1 MTCNLSKYAY
11 ASVIEEQIVTEY
23 REDMFEEI
31 PETATLHWATAL
43 VLQDALVLTKIIV
56 KKQNKAPM
64 LGLSV
69 FTFMDGI
76 DAPHVTQTH
85 TNVEPYIDKRHT
97 WTAFLHYHKE
107 TQDIIQVV
115 KRKDVAVAIPGR
127 KTTAVAVHNKI
138 NELIE
143 VLNIQAAIHRKMV
156 DSGDAVEDID
166 PYDEKWEVDDT
177 DIVVMGN
184 HQRKAIHPEFEAEPA
199 CIIQDTVEQAQQ
211 SSHFDMIMA
220 DEAAPDVSAK
230 VKSMSKGVTD
240 ITPGGHMQHEKG
252 LMNKDMQH
260 SHEATERQTPPAS
273 DADISDNNEHGEEG
287 HKPMDCD
294 SWHIWPLQ
302 TAGVN
307 TQDQLSNSPYNKDCS
322 RSKIIK
328 QPQVDTC

>member
-1 MTCNLSKYAY
+1 MKKAKGTNTLMGHWSLDVESINSWCGPKLLKKNMTCNLSKYAY

-31 PETATLHWATAL
+31 PETATLHWAT
-43 VLQDALVLTKIIV
+43 ALVLTKIIV

-115 KRKDVAVAIPGR
+115 KRKDVVVAIPGR

-143 VLNIQAAIHRKMV
+143 VSRMSILL
-156 DSGDAVEDID
+156 
-166 PYDEKWEVDDT
+166 PL
-177 DIVVMGN
+177 
-184 HQRKAIHPEFEAEPA
+184 
-199 CIIQDTVEQAQQ
+199 IIQQAY
-211 SSHFDMIMA
+211 
-220 DEAAPDVSAK
+220 
-230 VKSMSKGVTD
+230 KGVKYTSGH
-240 ITPGGHMQHEKG
+240 TSQNGGLRG
-252 LMNKDMQH
+252 
-260 SHEATERQTPPAS
+260 
-273 DADISDNNEHGEEG
+273 
-287 HKPMDCD
+287 
-294 SWHIWPLQ
+294 
-302 TAGVN
+302 
-307 TQDQLSNSPYNKDCS
+307 CS
-322 RSKIIK
+322 RGY
-328 QPQVDTC
+328 